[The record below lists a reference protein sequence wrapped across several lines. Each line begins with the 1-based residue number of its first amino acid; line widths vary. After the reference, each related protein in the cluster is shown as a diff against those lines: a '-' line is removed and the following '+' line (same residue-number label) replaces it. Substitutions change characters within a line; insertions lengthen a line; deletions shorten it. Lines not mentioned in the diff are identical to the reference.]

1 MDIGRTEITFVEP
14 TGYNA
19 LLTPLGYGSTI
30 GVWSTDVV
38 LMYPTTTGKGWATGL
53 NYGGLGAYDFVA
65 TETHPLPSWAEGKL
79 GLLNRQVGQI
89 TFSVDAPV
97 VVRMYNTYQWTNLPC
112 CWPRVGWH
120 RREDLE
126 WCNAWGCGPTQSS
139 TLVSWRV
146 YERYFL
152 AGTHELDTADAAYQ
166 FFTPADGTAPESD
179 QPADLESAYIEI
191 PAPTTYST
199 PKLNVSAP
207 GYGTGLTP
215 FDFGS
220 SVDFWRNGIVLKR
233 GEANNKGWYEE
244 SYPRTLDGRYYGSG
258 FVATDAYP
266 LPSWSEGALGLLS
279 VSVGTIT
286 FTTDAPV
293 IVRMFNTNRGLSW
306 NDGNFGGIINENEL
320 WRVRFDLAWCNAW
333 DCGPDNQES
342 YVGSYWLA
350 WERYFPEGTHT
361 LDTTNMAYQFFTPAD
376 GTLPGSDQP
385 VELSSADYIEIPAPT
400 VYSTP
405 KLNVSAPGYGTGLT
419 PFDFGSSVDFWR
431 NGIVLKRGEANN
443 KGWYEESYPRTLDG
457 RYYGSGFVATDAYP
471 LPSWSEG
478 ALGLLS
484 VSVGT
489 ITFTTDAPVIVRMF
503 NTNRGLSWND
513 GNFGGIINEN
523 ELWRVRF
530 DLAWCNAWDCGPDN
544 QGANV
549 GNYWL
554 AFERYFPQGTHTLD
568 TTNTAYQ
575 FFTPADGT
583 LPGSD
588 QPAELASADYIE
600 IPAPTVYSTPTVN
613 VTNDYVVAPW
623 EVNVTLTV
631 SNGQLLN
638 SAGFVATAADPL
650 PSWSDGALGLLNV
663 SVGTVSFTTDAPV
676 IVRMFNTQRSVGYN
690 DFYSYWPAIA
700 GYELWRMRIDL
711 AWCNAWKCAPD
722 NQAGN
727 VGNYW
732 LLFERYFPEGT
743 HTLDTAN
750 TAYQFFTPANGT
762 LPGSEQPA
770 ALESAGS

>member
-191 PAPTTYST
+191 PAPTT
-199 PKLNVSAP
+199 
-207 GYGTGLTP
+207 
-215 FDFGS
+215 
-220 SVDFWRNGIVLKR
+220 
-233 GEANNKGWYEE
+233 
-244 SYPRTLDGRYYGSG
+244 
-258 FVATDAYP
+258 
-266 LPSWSEGALGLLS
+266 
-279 VSVGTIT
+279 
-286 FTTDAPV
+286 
-293 IVRMFNTNRGLSW
+293 
-306 NDGNFGGIINENEL
+306 
-320 WRVRFDLAWCNAW
+320 
-333 DCGPDNQES
+333 
-342 YVGSYWLA
+342 
-350 WERYFPEGTHT
+350 
-361 LDTTNMAYQFFTPAD
+361 
-376 GTLPGSDQP
+376 
-385 VELSSADYIEIPAPT
+385 
-400 VYSTP
+400 YSTP

-770 ALESAGS
+770 ALGSAGS